1 MLFRDHNGKIIDIK
15 KLDYTRDSNYYR
27 AILIA
32 KKKALLPHGHDERQR
47 MLNLCT
53 FKSTFKSTF
62 KKGAPNLHL

>member
-27 AILIA
+27 AIIIA
-32 KKKALLPHGHDERQR
+32 KKKELPPHGNDERQR

-53 FKSTFKSTF
+53 FT
-62 KKGAPNLHL
+62 KGAPNYE